1 VTTSVHGCVWTP
13 NRGWFSLET
22 MAAPA
27 AQRRPATLR
36 RAAELGGI
44 ELIAVAVA
52 VAALAQPAPQPAVLA
67 LAPALAMALLLSWL
81 RAGRQGYSEKAAVR
95 KRKEFLDRT
104 MLISPAA
111 PIRAKEGFAMP
122 QEPRVYDG
130 ELWLPS
136 AADEGHQVVEP
147 LPVPS
152 PALDLAPAWVAEPP
166 PIAAPPPSAGGQSP
180 QGARG
185 KLQLD
190 SNGLPEFIPR

>member
-1 VTTSVHGCVWTP
+1 
-13 NRGWFSLET
+13 
-22 MAAPA
+22 
-27 AQRRPATLR
+27 
-36 RAAELGGI
+36 LGGF

-52 VAALAQPAPQPAVLA
+52 VAALAQPAPQPGVLA
-67 LAPALAMALLLSWL
+67 LALALAMAMALLLSWL

-104 MLISPAA
+104 MLTAPAA
-111 PIRAKEGFAMP
+111 PVRVKEGFSMP
-122 QEPRVYDG
+122 QEPRVYDD
-130 ELWLPS
+130 EVWLPS

-166 PIAAPPPSAGGQSP
+166 PLAAPPPSTAGQLP